1 MDGDVLF
8 CIETS
13 CGGRSSAA
21 SGEPLTMELAGINT
35 PAAALIAGLVTSL
48 HCAVM
53 CGPLTC
59 MMAPAKEDRV
69 DPFTVAT
76 VYHGA
81 RLAGYTVLGALA
93 GGLGGMP
100 LAFLGDAATQVLPW
114 VLVVFFVVVGFRL
127 DKRLP
132 RLAVLTRLQWKLQ
145 SLLRGRSR
153 LRVAAVMGAA
163 TPLLPCG
170 PLYFL
175 IAMAAFAGSAVRG
188 AEFMMAF
195 GLGTVP
201 LLWLVQA
208 NYGRLRL
215 KLTPLWL
222 ARIQSGV
229 ALTTAVVL
237 MWRLGP
243 GGAGMGDFLCQ

>member
-1 MDGDVLF
+1 
-8 CIETS
+8 
-13 CGGRSSAA
+13 
-21 SGEPLTMELAGINT
+21 MELAGINT
-35 PAAALIAGLVTSL
+35 PVAALLAGLVTSL

-59 MMAPAKEDRV
+59 MMAPARGDRV

-76 VYHGA
+76 IYHGA
-81 RLAGYTVLGALA
+81 RLAGYTILGAIV
-93 GGLGGMP
+93 GGLGGLP
-100 LAFLGDAATQVLPW
+100 LAYLGGTTMRVFPW
-114 VLVVFFVVVGFRL
+114 VLVGFFVIVGLRL

-145 SLLRGRSR
+145 SALRGRSR

-175 IAMAAFAGSAVRG
+175 ITMAAFSGSAVRG

-201 LLWLVQA
+201 LLWIVQA

-222 ARIQSGV
+222 TRIQSGL
-229 ALTTAVVL
+229 ALATALIL
-237 MWRLGP
+237 MWRLRP
-243 GGAGMGDFLCQ
+243 DGAAMGDFLCQ

>member
-1 MDGDVLF
+1 
-8 CIETS
+8 
-13 CGGRSSAA
+13 
-21 SGEPLTMELAGINT
+21 MELASINT
-35 PAAALIAGLVTSL
+35 PAAAFVAGLVTSL

-59 MMAPAKEDRV
+59 MMAPARGDRV
-69 DPFTVAT
+69 DPLTVAT

-81 RLAGYTVLGALA
+81 RLLGYATLGAVA
-93 GGLGGMP
+93 GALGRLPLGL
-100 LAFLGDAATQVLPW
+100 LGNTAALILPW
-114 VLVVFFVVVGFRL
+114 VLVAFFVIVGL
-127 DKRLP
+127 KLEKRLP
-132 RLAVLTRLQWKLQ
+132 RLAVLTRLQWRLQ
-145 SLLRGRSR
+145 AALRGRSR

-175 IAMAAFAGSAVRG
+175 ITLAAFTGSALRG
-188 AEFMMAF
+188 VEFMLAF

-215 KLTPLWL
+215 KLSPQWL
-222 ARIQSGV
+222 SRCQAGL
-229 ALTTAVVL
+229 ALAAALVL
-237 MWRLGP
+237 TWRLLP
-243 GGAGMGDFLCQ
+243 GGPSLENFLCQ